1 MRIGGIV
8 KERKLRQNKDKWET
22 MKSSRPRHGNVWDGG
37 DNVDGEIL
45 EPRWGE
51 KHELKILFGWE
62 TRTENH

>member
-1 MRIGGIV
+1 MFRYRKPSKALRLLKDYSSMRIGGIV

-45 EPRWGE
+45 EPR
-51 KHELKILFGWE
+51 
-62 TRTENH
+62 

>member
-45 EPRWGE
+45 EPR
-51 KHELKILFGWE
+51 
-62 TRTENH
+62 